1 MTTNCDMAFGCLL
14 DLQQSDGGWAYST
27 NSSWTEPTCY
37 SIMALRAA
45 GGPEQAIGRACEWL
59 ARRQRRDGGWSPGSS
74 VEKSTHVTSLA
85 VLALSEMT
93 GHEMKG
99 YEDVADRGVE
109 WLLGNTGAES
119 SFWARVARF
128 ATGTTRSVTDPV
140 GWPWFPGAAAWVIP
154 TALAICALSR
164 QSRGKHRGAIQTRI
178 DEARQIPAEPQVS
191 RSRLES
197 WRPVPAR
204 RNTRVVSGDHGNRAS
219 GFGRHRA
226 AGYRAFHPVRRAP
239 CTRPEVERRGQL
251 AASRAACDGTRS
263 RAAIHTLS
271 RLDGEP
277 DCARNH
283 HQSRGGGTQPVY
295 RSCLTATTAV
305 SFAEEICS

>member
-109 WLLGNTGAES
+109 WLLGNSGAES
-119 SFWARVARF
+119 SVWARLARF

-154 TALAICALSR
+154 TSLAICALSR
-164 QSRGKHRGAIQTRI
+164 QSRGKYGSAAQTRI
-178 DEARQIPAEPQVS
+178 DEARRFLLS
-191 RSRLES
+191 RRC
-197 WRPVPAR
+197 P
-204 RNTRVVSGDHGNRAS
+204 DHGWNHGGLFRPGEIPESYPETTGIALLALS
-219 GFGRHRA
+219 GTGQPDIEPSIQCGEHHARDPKSSEGANWLRLGLLTSGRNPGPPSTIYRDWTVSQTALGIITKA
-226 AGYRAFHPVRRAP
+226 AEAGHNPFIDHA
-239 CTRPEVERRGQL
+239 
-251 AASRAACDGTRS
+251 
-263 RAAIHTLS
+263 
-271 RLDGEP
+271 
-277 DCARNH
+277 
-283 HQSRGGGTQPVY
+283 
-295 RSCLTATTAV
+295 
-305 SFAEEICS
+305 